1 MWIRSALSL
10 LLLLGLAPAAL
21 GQEVRGTVGT
31 HARWEG
37 EITLKDAVTVAP
49 GALLTI
55 APGTRI
61 RPAHADAVIAVQG
74 RLMIRGTAERP
85 VVFSRTAGWKGIE
98 FFESRGE
105 SSIEHAR
112 FEGAETAI
120 SALASSF
127 AVSRGSFKECGTA
140 IKLLREATLTV
151 EDSQFANNQV
161 GVDNQMKSR
170 ATLRRNR
177 FSGHRETAILVTHNS
192 TGLIEGNHFENN
204 RQGIAAIQKFP
215 GRILGNT
222 FRANK
227 TAIFCNQ
234 TQATPLIRDN
244 LFEKNENALVNLSFA
259 YPAVESNRFLD
270 NASAIR
276 NDQFGSPRVIHNQFR
291 GNGMAL
297 FNNRKSNPQVEKNQ
311 LENNRTAIFCDY
323 SSYPQVR
330 ANNFRGNAMAVKLG
344 IYQSADWEKRSGSK
358 AIMAKSAA
366 ERNSQ
371 NPLLAKAPT
380 SFTDQVDVS
389 GNWWGE
395 QTADLVRAGKGGNL
409 AFFHDRLDQPE
420 VSYEGF
426 GPGKYRLDQ
435 IVFAPWLEAEVPDA
449 GPEKRP

>member
-10 LLLLGLAPAAL
+10 LLLLGLVPAAL
-21 GQEVRGTVGT
+21 GKDVKGEVGT
-31 HARWEG
+31 NTRWEG
-37 EITLKDAVTVAP
+37 EITLQAAVTVPP
-49 GALLTI
+49 GAVLTI

-61 RPAHADAVIAVQG
+61 RPAHAEAGISVRG
-74 RLMIRGTAERP
+74 RLIIQGTAERP
-85 VVFSRTAGWKGIE
+85 VVFKRTAAWKGIE

-105 SSIEHAR
+105 NSIEHTR

-127 AVSRGSFKECGTA
+127 SVTRGSFKECDTA

-151 EDSQFANNQV
+151 EDSQFADNRI
-161 GVDNQMKSR
+161 GVDNQMKST

-177 FSGHRETAILVTHNS
+177 FSAHRETAILVTHNS

-204 RQGIAAIQKFP
+204 QQAIGAIQKFP
-215 GRILGNT
+215 GRILDNT

-227 TAIFCNQ
+227 TGIYCNQ
-234 TQATPLIRDN
+234 TQSTPLIRGN
-244 LFEKNENALVNLSFA
+244 LFEQNENALVNLSFA
-259 YPAVESNRFLD
+259 YPAVESNRFLE
-270 NASAIR
+270 NTTAIR
-276 NDQFGSPRVIHNQFR
+276 NDQFGSPRVIYNQFR

-297 FNNRKSNPQVEKNQ
+297 FNNRKSNPQLEKNQ
-311 LENNRTAIFCDY
+311 LENNQTAIFCDY
-323 SSYPQVR
+323 SSYPKVR
-330 ANNFRGNAMAVKLG
+330 ENNFRGNTMAVKLG

-358 AIMAKSAA
+358 GIMAKSAA

-371 NPLLAKAPT
+371 NPLLARAPT
-380 SFTDQVDVS
+380 TFSDQVDVS

-395 QTADLVRAGKGGNL
+395 KTADLVRAGKGGNL
-409 AFFHDRLDQPE
+409 PFFHDRLDQPE
-420 VSYEGF
+420 VSYDGF
-426 GPGKYRLDQ
+426 GPEKYRLDQ